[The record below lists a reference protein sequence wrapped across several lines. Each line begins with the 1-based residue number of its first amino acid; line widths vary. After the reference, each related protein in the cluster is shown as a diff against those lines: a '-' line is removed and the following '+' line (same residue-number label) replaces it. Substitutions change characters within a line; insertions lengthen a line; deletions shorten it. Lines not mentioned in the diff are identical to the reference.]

1 MKLKL
6 FHLCILFWFLGNG
19 ENCLGQSVKDE
30 GAKSGSKDPNAAKI
44 GPKRVSAKKVGKSL
58 ETSMEQSDKKL
69 SSKFSHQTQS
79 GTKDAEK
86 EGTVTIRI
94 QDCSSF

>member
-6 FHLCILFWFLGNG
+6 FHLCILFWFLGNC

-30 GAKSGSKDPNAAKI
+30 GAKSGSKDPSDAKI
-44 GPKRVSAKKVGKSL
+44 GPKRVSAKKVGKSF

-69 SSKFSHQTQS
+69 SKSSHHTQIA
-79 GTKDAEK
+79 TKDAEK

-94 QDCSSF
+94 PGWSNF